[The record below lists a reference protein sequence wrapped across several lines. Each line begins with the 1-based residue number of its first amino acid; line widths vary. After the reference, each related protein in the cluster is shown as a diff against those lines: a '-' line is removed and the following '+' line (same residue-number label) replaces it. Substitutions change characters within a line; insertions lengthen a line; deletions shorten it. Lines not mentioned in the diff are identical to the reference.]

1 MTSAPVRTCTLL
13 VSNYCK
19 GGYCVHL

>member
-1 MTSAPVRTCTLL
+1 MTSAPVSTCTLL